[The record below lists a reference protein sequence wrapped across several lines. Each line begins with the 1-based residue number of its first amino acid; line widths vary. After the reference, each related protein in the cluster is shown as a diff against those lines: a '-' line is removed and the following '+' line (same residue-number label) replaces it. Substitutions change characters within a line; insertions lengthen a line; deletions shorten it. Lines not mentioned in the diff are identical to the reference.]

1 MHLVYPEHL
10 AQYAKALGNDK
21 SEILLRVELE
31 LWRALLK
38 VATGRETI
46 STAMQAFYATVDQD
60 EVLSVAL
67 EDRQFFSAS
76 MSLHALP

>member
-1 MHLVYPEHL
+1 L

-21 SEILLRVELE
+21 SEILLQVELE

-46 STAMQAFYATVDQD
+46 FTAMQAFYATVD
-60 EVLSVAL
+60 ECGPG
-67 EDRQFFSAS
+67 R
-76 MSLHALP
+76 P